1 MHRTGGDMG
10 EKAMKRITLIRS
22 ATLAVGITGLAILA
36 GCHSSAPE
44 EAVANNLSNFI
55 ETANAMPVE
64 NVEVPVET
72 PVTNATAAPA
82 NPGADFTTD
91 EHTYDDAAATGMT
104 SRIPEDNASQPAEES
119 KQ

>member
-1 MHRTGGDMG
+1 
-10 EKAMKRITLIRS
+10 MKRIPFV
-22 ATLAVGITGLAILA
+22 LAASIASLALT

-44 EAVANNLSNFI
+44 EAVANNMTNFV
-55 ETANAMPVE
+55 ETANAMTPE
-64 NVEVPVET
+64 NLVAPTEA

-91 EHTYDDAAATGMT
+91 SHTYDDADATGMT
-104 SRIPEDNASQPAEES
+104 ARLPEDNGSEPAQES

>member
-1 MHRTGGDMG
+1 
-10 EKAMKRITLIRS
+10 MKPITLIRS
-22 ATLAVGITGLAILA
+22 AALAAGIAGLAILG

-44 EAVANNLSNFI
+44 ETVANNLTNFV
-55 ETANAMPVE
+55 ETANAMAPE
-64 NVEVPVET
+64 NIEVPVET
-72 PVTNATAAPA
+72 PVTNATAAPS

-91 EHTYDDAAATGMT
+91 EQTYDDAAATGMT